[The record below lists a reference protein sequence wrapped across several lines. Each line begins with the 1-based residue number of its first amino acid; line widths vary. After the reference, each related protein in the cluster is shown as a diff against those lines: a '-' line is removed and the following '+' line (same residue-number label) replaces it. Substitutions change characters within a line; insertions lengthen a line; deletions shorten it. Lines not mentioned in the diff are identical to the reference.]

1 MRWTEGHKWI
11 AEDIKIRNKQ
21 YFCYKYIIVEDK
33 KVKRWERGANRVADL
48 GILPDKSH
56 SGHQNKPYGVN
67 RGFKRSGSQASNL
80 SGDSVKICSIED
92 DWEQFKVRFTIF
104 DPIEENLLNDGEY
117 MRIVGNTPKMGS
129 ANAGEMETT
138 PPIRMSRTQK
148 PVMWLI
154 DKYGVFVRPWEIV
167 ISFQM
172 GELDLP
178 SNITYNYSKSNQ
190 AETQIV
196 QERQPSR
203 AMTINK
209 PEEYSGQLGS
219 SNSQQW
225 KN

>member
-1 MRWTEGHKWI
+1 
-11 AEDIKIRNKQ
+11 
-21 YFCYKYIIVEDK
+21 
-33 KVKRWERGANRVADL
+33 
-48 GILPDKSH
+48 
-56 SGHQNKPYGVN
+56 
-67 RGFKRSGSQASNL
+67 
-80 SGDSVKICSIED
+80 
-92 DWEQFKVRFTIF
+92 
-104 DPIEENLLNDGEY
+104 

-129 ANAGEMETT
+129 ANPGEMETT

-190 AETQIV
+190 AATQVV

-209 PEEYSGQLGS
+209 PEEYSGQLGA
-219 SNSQQW
+219 SNSQ
-225 KN
+225 